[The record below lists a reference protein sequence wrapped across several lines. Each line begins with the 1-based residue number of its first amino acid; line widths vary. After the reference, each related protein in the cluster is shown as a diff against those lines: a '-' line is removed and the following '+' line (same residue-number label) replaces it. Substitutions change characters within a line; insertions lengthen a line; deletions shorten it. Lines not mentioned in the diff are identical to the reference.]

1 MKSHLIIYMLTLLA
15 ACFMAGCE
23 SLDDSISEDPY
34 GGGKQP
40 LGIKLLDDA
49 PDPSTGVPGDIVV
62 FKAEGLLKWCDPAAG
77 TYSFKMFMG
86 GEEAEIQNVTD
97 STLIVKVPQE
107 LSSGI
112 TYIVLENQ
120 VFYGPTFTV
129 DGNVSLDKDYGL
141 YKDQNLITGTVYD
154 AVERTT
160 KGTYNNFYLIG
171 NISSKVG
178 GRTVNGFGIVDE
190 QGNFITNTSVG
201 FQPNGGILNA
211 SKDVFSDLYLKSL
224 SLFANGEI
232 LISGAFEGFYYN
244 YGSDPALSKLVGGS
258 YMPTSNIA
266 KLNEI
271 ALIDTMQLY
280 FNELTSKTGK
290 QTPLPVSRFN
300 GGFSQPVLR
309 SFITKTG
316 TDQKVIAIGNF
327 SQYITTGYASSY
339 SDNTEDVTPMPNVAR
354 VNRDGSLD
362 KTYRYTSDGKKYTG
376 AAGGT
381 VSDGFMDEDGG
392 VVLVGNFTSFDGTPV
407 GGIVR
412 LLPDGD
418 IDRDFLANIKGGMNG
433 AITKIR
439 YDQRTG
445 KAAVTGSFTTAG
457 GHPTPYI
464 AIIDKAGNVDRNFI
478 TRGFLGGTPTFAG
491 IVSRQAAKVIVGGTF
506 TSYDGIHRNG
516 FLILDMD
523 GHATQKFN
531 VPGQFQGEIEQVR
544 EAETTIGDYGLL
556 LVGDITKF
564 NGLRVNNVVM
574 LQADFE

>member
-1 MKSHLIIYMLTLLA
+1 MLTLLA
-15 ACFMAGCE
+15 ACFMTGCE
-23 SLDDSISEDPY
+23 SLDNSISEDPY

-40 LGIKLLDDA
+40 LGIKLLDEA

-86 GEEAEIQNVTD
+86 GEEAEIQNATD
-97 STLIVKVPQE
+97 STLTVKVPQE

-129 DGNVSLDKDYGL
+129 DGNISLDTDFGL
-141 YKDQNLITGTVYD
+141 YKDQNLIFGTVYD
-154 AVERTT
+154 AIPRTV
-160 KGTYNNFYLIG
+160 KGTNNNFFLVGDLI
-171 NISSKVG
+171 SRVG
-178 GRTVNGFGIVDE
+178 GKNVKGFGLIDE
-190 QGNFITNTSVG
+190 QGKFITNSSSD
-201 FQPNGGILNA
+201 FQPNGGVMNTSGNI
-211 SKDVFSDLYLKSL
+211 FSDLYVSSL
-224 SLFANGEI
+224 SLFDDGGMI
-232 LISGAFEGFYYN
+232 LSGAFSGYVY
-244 YGSDPALSKLVGGS
+244 SLSGDKTQLVGNS
-258 YMPTSNIA
+258 CLPAANMITLNDIA
-266 KLNEI
+266 V
-271 ALIDTMQLY
+271 ADTMWYY

-290 QTPLPVSRFN
+290 MNELPVARFN

-309 SFITKTG
+309 SFVTKAAADG
-316 TDQKVIAIGNF
+316 SQKVIAIGNF
-327 SQYITTGYASSY
+327 NQYISTGYEKSY
-339 SDNTEDVTPMPNVAR
+339 SDNTTLVTPMPNVAR
-354 VNRDGSLD
+354 LNRDGSLD

-376 AAGGT
+376 TAGGT
-381 VSDGFMDEDGG
+381 VSDGYMDEYGG
-392 VVLVGNFTSFDGTPV
+392 VVLVGNFTSFDGTPT

-412 LLPDGD
+412 LRPDGN
-418 IDRDFLANIKGGMNG
+418 IDTDFIANIKGGMNG

-445 KAAVTGSFTTAG
+445 KAAVTGAFTTAG
-457 GHPTPYI
+457 GHATPYI
-464 AIIDKAGNVDRNFI
+464 AIIDKAGNVDQNFI
-478 TRGFLGGTPTFAG
+478 TRTFVGGTPTFAG

-516 FLILDMD
+516 FLVLDMD

-556 LVGDITKF
+556 LVGNITKF
-564 NGLRVNNVVM
+564 NGLKVNNVVM